1 MTKKQF
7 RNLLLSKNIKI
18 SHLSYRQFDYKYH
31 EYKLYMILSKYI
43 GDFSVL
49 CMPVN
54 LNIKKNPNKDEYDID
69 RRSPVTLNTELY
81 KFYRSGY
88 FKNDDHFMR
97 YVTIVMNKYKNEN
110 FTINKLVKITRRK
123 RLQYER
129 QCIKLT
135 DEK

>member
-7 RNLLLSKNIKI
+7 RKLLLSKNIKI

-49 CMPVN
+49 SMPVN
-54 LNIKKNPNKDEYDID
+54 LNIKKNPNEDEYDID

-81 KFYRSGY
+81 RSGY
-88 FKNDDHFMR
+88 FKNDDQFIKF
-97 YVTIVMNKYKNEN
+97 VTIVMNKYKNEN